1 MTGLEQIGIALFG
14 LTALT
19 LALGNHPRGRKW
31 APVIGLAG
39 QPFWFMATVPTEQ
52 YGMVALC
59 VAYTAVYLRA
69 AWVNWRPA

>member
-1 MTGLEQIGIALFG
+1 MTQLFIALFG

-31 APVIGLAG
+31 APVIGLLG

-52 YGMVALC
+52 WGMVALC
-59 VAYTAVYLRA
+59 CAYSLVYARA

>member
-1 MTGLEQIGIALFG
+1 MTQLFIAMFG
-14 LTALT
+14 LTAII
-19 LALGNHPRGRKW
+19 LAMGNDPCSRKW

-59 VAYTAVYLRA
+59 VAYTLVYIRA
-69 AWVNWRPA
+69 CWMNWKPSRG

>member
-1 MTGLEQIGIALFG
+1 MTQLFIALFG

-19 LALGNHPRGRKW
+19 MALSQNARARKW
-31 APVIGLAG
+31 APLVGLAS
-39 QPFWFMATVPTEQ
+39 QPFWFAATIPTEQ